1 MNHLLST
8 IPQREAVLPKGARA
22 TSKIDLARCD
32 LLIDKIPI
40 DELTLGEFKVRDIVK
55 KAKFDMFA
63 YNSDRSKSVGVVFVD
78 SYVILR
84 QKLNNIRRVIQ
95 FDKNEYNIQDLFPF
109 ITFEILENIND
120 PEEFRRSVS
129 LIINGR
135 NIKIGILKVINDD
148 EMIKIIIE

>member
-1 MNHLLST
+1 MDHLLST
-8 IPQREAVLPKGARA
+8 VPQREAVLPKGVRA

-40 DELTLGEFKVRDIVK
+40 DELTLGEFKVRDIIK

-63 YNSDRSKSVGVVFVD
+63 YNQDRSKSVGVVFID

-84 QKLNNIRRVIQ
+84 QKSNNIRRVIQ
-95 FDKNEYNIQDLFPF
+95 FDKNEYNLQDIFPF
-109 ITFEILENIND
+109 ITFEILESIDD
-120 PEEFRRSVS
+120 PEEFRRSIS

-135 NIKIGILKVINDD
+135 NIKIGILKDNM
-148 EMIKIIIE
+148 EKIIIS